1 MAAFLYVDDESVA
14 RVTRAARGA
23 LILGKDDC
31 NNCSG
36 YEADVRQLR
45 ERGALGELVVGKIV
59 LTQPGSPA
67 FKRDNPWLRDVT
79 YLPYTVLYREGE
91 RVDEF
96 ASSRGTYLPE
106 RAFDLGF
113 LETA

>member
-14 RVTRAARGA
+14 RVTHAAGGA

-31 NNCSG
+31 DSCAT
-36 YEADVRQLR
+36 YEADVRRLQ
-45 ERGALGELVVGKIV
+45 EQGVLGELVVGKIM
-59 LTQPGSPA
+59 LTRPGCRA
-67 FKRDNPWLRDVT
+67 FKRENPWLRDVS

-96 ASSRGTYLPE
+96 ASSRGSYLLE
-106 RAFDLGF
+106 RASDLGF
-113 LETA
+113 LRSA